1 MTGEKSGQAGWP
13 DSSKGK
19 PQGKTAEAGF
29 TSSSGGV
36 RALSV
41 NAKKGL
47 SDEVRCRNRAKSS
60 KVAQESFGLE

>member
-1 MTGEKSGQAGWP
+1 MTGEKSGQAGWH

-19 PQGKTAEAGF
+19 PKGKTAEAEF
-29 TSSSGGV
+29 TSSSGSV

-47 SDEVRCRNRAKSS
+47 SDEVRKETAPSRVK
-60 KVAQESFGLE
+60 